1 MKVIT
6 RMKAQRMRL
15 GLTQAELAER
25 IGVTQPRISA
35 WENGKADIPNKR
47 QRQIA
52 RVLDI
57 DGSILTEAL

>member
-1 MKVIT
+1 MRTIT
-6 RMKAQRMRL
+6 KMKAQRMRL
-15 GLTQAELAER
+15 GLTQAALAER

-35 WENGKADIPNKR
+35 WENGKADIPAKR

-52 RVLDI
+52 RILEI